1 MAQCSTP
8 RTAGLHATV
17 FLDVPGGWS
26 LKGLTRLRD
35 ERHQD
40 REGTDGETDEQG
52 TDQEPPPGASVGVP
66 LSGKPVAEGSIV
78 RILHRAPDSFS
89 RGDYALVPER
99 TRMFPDQGEA
109 AISGSIDTGTRRAG
123 RASRPAM
130 SALRRRWMPS
140 MITGR
145 PCRSVK

>member
-52 TDQEPPPGASVGVP
+52 TDQEPPPSASVGVP

-78 RILHRAPDSFS
+78 RILHHAPDSLS
-89 RGDYALVPER
+89 RGDYALVPMSSKRYLATELDR
-99 TRMFPDQGEA
+99 GVAVPIKASAGDGLTDQ
-109 AISGSIDTGTRRAG
+109 SIRG
-123 RASRPAM
+123 
-130 SALRRRWMPS
+130 ALVDR
-140 MITGR
+140 
-145 PCRSVK
+145 